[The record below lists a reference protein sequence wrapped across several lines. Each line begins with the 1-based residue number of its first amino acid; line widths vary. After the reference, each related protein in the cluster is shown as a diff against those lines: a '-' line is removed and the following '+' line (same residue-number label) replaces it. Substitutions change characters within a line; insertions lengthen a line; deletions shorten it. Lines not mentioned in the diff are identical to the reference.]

1 MTDSEVTLK
10 LTGKILI
17 ADDEEEFRR
26 LLSRRAERLGLT
38 VTQAIDGQK
47 ALDAVR
53 SDQFDLLVLDIYMP
67 GASGLEVL
75 KVGRERDPDLQAI
88 VMTAYATVN
97 NAIEALRAGAYDYLV
112 KPLDSLE
119 AFDLALKRA
128 VGFRGLLRENRRLFE
143 EVQRLAMTDALTGLY
158 NRRKLD
164 EALEM
169 ELERVRRYGRS
180 LSTIMIDLDNLKHIN
195 DAYGHP
201 AGDQILKQ
209 VASVIQSQ
217 VRRIDIPVRYGGDE
231 FLILLP
237 EANLKHATILAERI
251 AARCQDLAVGDDFVS
266 FSLGVVEWGPGI
278 SSTKDLLFEAD
289 QALYEAKQAGGKRI
303 STGQELLLAWPE

>member
-1 MTDSEVTLK
+1 MTESEVPIQ
-10 LTGKILI
+10 LTGNILI

-38 VTQAIDGQK
+38 VTQATDGQK
-47 ALDAVR
+47 AMDAVR
-53 SDQFDLLVLDIYMP
+53 KEVFDLLVLDIYMP

-75 KVGRERDPDLQAI
+75 KVGRKQDPDLQAI

-128 VGFRGLLRENRRLFE
+128 VGFRNLLRENHRLFE

-164 EALEM
+164 EALEL

-195 DAYGHP
+195 DAHGHP
-201 AGDQILKQ
+201 AGDEVLKR
-209 VASVIQSQ
+209 VASVIESQ
-217 VRRIDIPVRYGGDE
+217 VRRIDTSVRYGGDE

-237 EANLKHATILAERI
+237 EANLKEATILAERI
-251 AARCQDLAVGDDFVS
+251 AARCQDLSVGGDFVS

-278 SSTKDLLFEAD
+278 SSTEDLLYEAD

-303 STGQELLLAWPE
+303 SAGQELLLAWPE

>member
-1 MTDSEVTLK
+1 MTESDATFHLS
-10 LTGKILI
+10 GNILI

-38 VTQAIDGQK
+38 VTQASDGQK
-47 ALDAVR
+47 AIAAVR
-53 SDQFDLLVLDIYMP
+53 GDIFDLLVVDIYMP

-75 KVGRERDPDLQAI
+75 KVGRERDPELQAI

-119 AFDLALKRA
+119 VFDLALKRA
-128 VGFRGLLRENRRLFE
+128 VGFRNLLRENRRLFE
-143 EVQRLAMTDALTGLY
+143 EVQRLAMTDALTGLF

-164 EALEM
+164 DALEL

-195 DAYGHP
+195 DAYGHA
-201 AGDQILKQ
+201 AGDQVLKQ
-209 VASVIQSQ
+209 VADVIQSQ
-217 VRRIDIPVRYGGDE
+217 VRRIDTPVRYGGDE

-237 EANLKHATILAERI
+237 EANLKEATILAERI
-251 AARCQDLAVGDDFVS
+251 AARCQDLRVGDHFVS

-278 SSTKDLLFEAD
+278 SSTEDLLLEAD

-303 STGQELLLAWPE
+303 AAGQELLLAWPE

>member
-1 MTDSEVTLK
+1 MTDIETTIHLK
-10 LTGKILI
+10 GNILI

-26 LLSRRAERLGLT
+26 LLTRRAERLGLS
-38 VTQAIDGQK
+38 VTQATDGQQ
-47 ALDAVR
+47 ALAAVR
-53 SDQFDLLVLDIYMP
+53 SDVFDLLVLDIYMP

-75 KVGRERDPDLQAI
+75 KVGRERDADLQAI

-164 EALEM
+164 EALEL
-169 ELERVRRYGRS
+169 ELERVRRYGRT

-201 AGDQILKQ
+201 AGDEILKR
-209 VASVIQSQ
+209 VARVIESQ
-217 VRRIDIPVRYGGDE
+217 VRRIDTPVRYGGDE

-237 EANLKHATILAERI
+237 EANLKEATILAERI
-251 AARCQDLAVGDDFVS
+251 AARCQDLSFGDDFVS

-278 SSTKDLLFEAD
+278 SSTEDLLFEAD

-303 STGQELLLAWPE
+303 SAGQDLLLAWPE

>member
-1 MTDSEVTLK
+1 MTESEATIHLA
-10 LTGKILI
+10 GKILI

-26 LLSRRAERLGLT
+26 LLSRRAERLGLS
-38 VTQAIDGQK
+38 VTEAADGQK
-47 ALDAVR
+47 ALTAVR
-53 SDQFDLLVLDIYMP
+53 GNDFDLLVLDIYMP

-75 KVGRERDPDLQAI
+75 RVGRERDPDLQAI

-143 EVQRLAMTDALTGLY
+143 EVQRLAITDALTGLY
-158 NRRKLD
+158 NRRRLD
-164 EALEM
+164 EALEL

-195 DAYGHP
+195 DAHGHA
-201 AGDQILKQ
+201 AGDEILRR
-209 VASVIQSQ
+209 VARVIEGEA
-217 VRRIDIPVRYGGDE
+217 RRIDTPVRYGGDE

-237 EANLKHATILAERI
+237 EANLKEATILAERI
-251 AARCQDLAVGDDFVS
+251 AARCQDLSVGGEFVS

-278 SSTKDLLFEAD
+278 SSTEDLLFEAD

-303 STGQELLLAWPE
+303 SAGQELLLAWPE

>member
-1 MTDSEVTLK
+1 MTEPEVSIH
-10 LTGKILI
+10 LTGNILI

-38 VTQAIDGQK
+38 VTQATDGQK

-53 SDQFDLLVLDIYMP
+53 SDVFDLLVLDIYMP

-75 KVGRERDPDLQAI
+75 RVGRERDPDLQAI

-128 VGFRGLLRENRRLFE
+128 VGFRNLLRENHRLFE

-164 EALEM
+164 EALEL

-195 DAYGHP
+195 DAHGHQ
-201 AGDQILKQ
+201 AGDEVLKR
-209 VASVIQSQ
+209 VASVIESQ
-217 VRRIDIPVRYGGDE
+217 VRRIDTSVRYGGDE

-237 EANLKHATILAERI
+237 EANLKDATILAERI

-278 SSTKDLLFEAD
+278 SSTEDLLYEAD

-303 STGQELLLAWPE
+303 SAGQELLLAWPE

>member
-1 MTDSEVTLK
+1 MSEPEAAIQLK
-10 LTGKILI
+10 GKILV

-26 LLSRRAERLGLT
+26 LLSRRAERLGLA
-38 VTQAIDGQK
+38 VDQASDGKK
-47 ALDAVR
+47 ALEAVR
-53 SDQFDLLVLDIYMP
+53 SNRYDLLILDIYMP

-75 KVGRERDPDLQAI
+75 KVGREGDPDLQAI

-128 VGFRGLLRENRRLFE
+128 MGFRELLKENRRLFE
-143 EVQRLAMTDALTGLY
+143 EVQRLAITDALTGLY
-158 NRRKLD
+158 NRRRLD
-164 EALEM
+164 EALEL

-195 DAYGHP
+195 DEYGHP
-201 AGDQILKQ
+201 AGDEVLKQ

-237 EANLKHATILAERI
+237 EASLKDATILAERI
-251 AARCQDLAVGDDFVS
+251 AARCQDLSIGDDFVS

-278 SSTKDLLFEAD
+278 SSTEDLLFEAD

-303 STGQELLLAWPE
+303 AAGQELLLAWPE

>member
-1 MTDSEVTLK
+1 MTEPDAYIQ
-10 LTGKILI
+10 LTGRILI

-26 LLSRRAERLGLT
+26 LLSRRAQRLGLE
-38 VTQAIDGQK
+38 VDQATDGKK

-53 SDQFDLLVLDIYMP
+53 TNSYDLLVLDIYMP

-75 KVGRERDPDLQAI
+75 REGRERDPELQAI

-164 EALEM
+164 ETLEL

-180 LSTIMIDLDNLKHIN
+180 LSTIMIDLDNLKYIN
-195 DAYGHP
+195 DAYGHQ
-201 AGDQILKQ
+201 AGDEILKR
-209 VASVIQSQ
+209 VADVIQSQ

-237 EANLKHATILAERI
+237 EATLKEATILAERI
-251 AARCQDLAVGDDFVS
+251 AARCQDLAIGDYFAS

-278 SSTKDLLFEAD
+278 SSTEDLLYEAD

-303 STGQELLLAWPE
+303 AAGEELLLAWPE

>member
-1 MTDSEVTLK
+1 MTESDATFHLS
-10 LTGKILI
+10 GNILI

-38 VTQAIDGQK
+38 VTQASDGQK
-47 ALDAVR
+47 AIAAVR
-53 SDQFDLLVLDIYMP
+53 GDIFDLLVVDIYMP

-75 KVGRERDPDLQAI
+75 KVGRERDPELQAI

-119 AFDLALKRA
+119 VFDLALKRA
-128 VGFRGLLRENRRLFE
+128 VGFRNLLRENRRLFE
-143 EVQRLAMTDALTGLY
+143 EVQRLAMTDALTGLF

-164 EALEM
+164 EALEL

-195 DAYGHP
+195 DAYGHA
-201 AGDQILKQ
+201 AGDQVLKQ
-209 VASVIQSQ
+209 VADVIQSQ
-217 VRRIDIPVRYGGDE
+217 VRRIDTPVRYGGDE

-237 EANLKHATILAERI
+237 EANLKEATILAERI
-251 AARCQDLAVGDDFVS
+251 AARCQDLRVGDHFVS

-278 SSTKDLLFEAD
+278 SSTEDLLLEAD

-303 STGQELLLAWPE
+303 AAGQELLLAWPE

>member
-1 MTDSEVTLK
+1 MSEPEAAIQ
-10 LTGKILI
+10 LTGKILV

-26 LLSRRAERLGLT
+26 LLSRRAERLGL
-38 VTQAIDGQK
+38 VVDQASDGKK
-47 ALDAVR
+47 ALEAVQSNR
-53 SDQFDLLVLDIYMP
+53 YDLLILDIYMP

-75 KVGRERDPDLQAI
+75 KVGRQGDPDLQAI

-128 VGFRGLLRENRRLFE
+128 VGFRELLRENRRLFE
-143 EVQRLAMTDALTGLY
+143 EVQRLAITDALTGLY

-164 EALEM
+164 EALEL

-195 DAYGHP
+195 DEYGHP
-201 AGDQILKQ
+201 AGDEVLKQ

-237 EANLKHATILAERI
+237 EASLKDATILAERI
-251 AARCQDLAVGDDFVS
+251 AARCQDLSIGDDFIS

-278 SSTKDLLFEAD
+278 SSTEDLLFEAD

-303 STGQELLLAWPE
+303 AAGQELLLAWPE